1 MAEKKRRKKGKPGGS
16 PGVFVDEVSSGA
28 RPIEG
33 VGTAVAAF
41 VGLVPRPL
49 RAAAVVVVVAMAV
62 AAVRGRR
69 LQ

>member
-1 MAEKKRRKKGKPGGS
+1 MAKRKRKKGKKT

-41 VGLVPRPL
+41 IGLAPMKPL
-49 RAAAVVVVVAMAV
+49 RLAVTAVVLVT
-62 AAVRGRR
+62 AVRAAQRAM
-69 LQ
+69 